1 MLTLRTIVCPID
13 FSETS
18 RHALR
23 WAVALAVR
31 RQSRLTIVAAVEP
44 LLAEA
49 ARVRLQQ
56 DLRTETRSVLKEFV
70 DPVISRVQI
79 AYELEVDIGHA
90 PDLILAAASRQSA
103 DLIVMGTR
111 GIGGL
116 QKLLVGSTTERV
128 LRRTRIPILAVPDA
142 ADQSD
147 GSADATAAT
156 PIVTV
161 LVGTDFSEASA
172 NAIRWASD
180 IARTH
185 AALLLVTHI
194 VRPLIM
200 PVEWTGHL
208 EDVNNE
214 RLAAARAQLEAQSGE
229 AATDLQTENLVTL
242 GQPVESIAAIAE
254 TRKVSLIV
262 MGLTGT
268 DRTLAPRPGSTAYG
282 VVSSVHVP
290 VLVVPAV

>member
-1 MLTLRTIVCPID
+1 
-13 FSETS
+13 
-18 RHALR
+18 
-23 WAVALAVR
+23 
-31 RQSRLTIVAAVEP
+31 
-44 LLAEA
+44 
-49 ARVRLQQ
+49 
-56 DLRTETRSVLKEFV
+56 V
-70 DPVISRVQI
+70 DPVLAGVQI
-79 AYELEVDIGHA
+79 AYEFDVDIGHA

-128 LRRTRIPILAVPDA
+128 LRRTRIPVLAVPDGE
-142 ADQSD
+142 DPFGGD
-147 GSADATAAT
+147 ADAPAAT
-156 PIVTV
+156 RIVTV

-200 PVEWTGHL
+200 PIEWTGHL

-214 RLAAARAQLEAQSGE
+214 RLAAARAQLDAHSRE
-229 AATDLQTENLVTL
+229 AATDVQTENLVTL
-242 GQPVESIAAIAE
+242 GQPVESMAAIAE
-254 TRKVSLIV
+254 ARNASLIV
-262 MGLTGT
+262 MGLTGA

-282 VVSSVHVP
+282 VVSSVNVP
-290 VLVVPAV
+290 VLIVPAEAPL